1 MVEYSHKTKK
11 DAIGMLLVSLFLLV
25 QNPCGAGTTKLWN
38 TEIPIS
44 HPYIDRNAPARK
56 IVNSM
61 SHKLVTDL
69 SHRQIFRL
77 DLKTADEMSRIS
89 LFKDCLLMM
98 RDPCSCGDE
107 KSWQPCFGPS

>member
-11 DAIGMLLVSLFLLV
+11 DAIWMLLVSLFLLV

-69 SHRQIFRL
+69 SHRQIFAL
-77 DLKTADEMSRIS
+77 DLKTANEIFRLW
-89 LFKDCLLMM
+89 LFKDYLLMM
-98 RDPCSCGDE
+98 RDLCSCGDE
-107 KSWQPCFGPS
+107 KFWQPCFGPF